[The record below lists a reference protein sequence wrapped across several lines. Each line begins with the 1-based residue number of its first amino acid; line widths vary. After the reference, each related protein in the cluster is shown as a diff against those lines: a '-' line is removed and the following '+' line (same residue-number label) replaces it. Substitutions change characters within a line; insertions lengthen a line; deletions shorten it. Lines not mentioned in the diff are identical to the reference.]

1 MYASV
6 KKLLQNRK
14 LRLFLYRPYGIIFNK
29 SRMNQEYYNN
39 RIAEN
44 TKVLQQLIKKN
55 RIILITRITF
65 FVGCAIS
72 LWILIKNDYSPI
84 TLSILISQVI
94 LFLITI
100 KIDLLLNAKILYHKS
115 LNDIFDKEIEAIE
128 GKFER
133 FDAGSEYI
141 NQGHEYSFDLD
152 IFGNRSFFHRL
163 DRTVTPEGKRE
174 LVNKL
179 TNLLDSKEAVIE
191 RQNSIKE
198 LRAKINFCHCFMAY
212 GAGVNKKMNSLISYL
227 PAKSSINNKGLNKL
241 TNLLYSSVSLT
252 LISCFLAYFQ
262 YISAYIPSV
271 LFFVQLLA
279 SIIVY
284 KRNNKNLSE
293 IENINKNSKKYV
305 KLLAHVLNEKFEDKT
320 NHELK
325 NKLLQ
330 PVESQ
335 LAFKKLSSLL
345 NKFDNREN
353 SYAFIILNGLFL
365 QDLFL
370 LINYAKWKKKY
381 LSHIPKWLEVL
392 GEFDSLISLANY
404 SFNKPEYIIPEIIS
418 DNRIK
423 ICAQN
428 IGHPF
433 IDKNKVVKNS
443 FRLENGQLSI
453 ITGANMSGKSTFLRT
468 LGINYIMALNGL
480 TVCASSFR
488 CSIMSVFSSMRN
500 SDDLVSGKSYFSA
513 ELDRLEKLIRYCKTN
528 HYTLILLDEILKG
541 TNSKDKLSGSIL
553 FLREILKKNVSGIIA
568 THDLAL
574 TEIQKEMPELIR
586 NYYFDFHFGMDDKIL
601 YDYKIKHGVSTSFN
615 ATYLLN
621 KILI

>member
-1 MYASV
+1 
-6 KKLLQNRK
+6 
-14 LRLFLYRPYGIIFNK
+14 
-29 SRMNQEYYNN
+29 MNQEYYDN

-44 TKVLQQLIKKN
+44 TKVLLQLSKKN
-55 RIILITRITF
+55 RIILISRITF
-65 FVGCAIS
+65 FVGGAIS
-72 LWILIKNDYSPI
+72 LWILFKNDYSPI
-84 TLSILISQVI
+84 TLSLFISQVI
-94 LFLITI
+94 LFFITI
-100 KIDLLLNAKILYHKS
+100 KVDLILNAKIHYHKA
-115 LNDIFDKEIEAIE
+115 LNDIYEREIEALE
-128 GKFER
+128 GKFDR
-133 FDAGSEYI
+133 FDSGAEYI

-152 IFGNRSFFHRL
+152 IFGNQSLFHRL
-163 DRTVTPEGKRE
+163 ARTVTPEGKRE

-179 TNLLDSKEAVIE
+179 TNLLDSKDAVIE
-191 RQNSIKE
+191 RQNSIQE
-198 LRAKINFCHCFMAY
+198 LRTKINFCHCFMAS
-212 GAGVNKKMNSLISYL
+212 GAGINKKMDSLLYYL
-227 PAKSSINNKGLNKL
+227 PVNSSINIKELNKL
-241 TNLLYSSVSLT
+241 TYLLYSSVSLT

-262 YISAYIPSV
+262 YISAYIPSIFFFIQ
-271 LFFVQLLA
+271 LFA

-293 IENINKNSKKYV
+293 IENINKNSRIYV

-320 NHELK
+320 NHKLK
-325 NKLLQ
+325 NSLLQ
-330 PVESQ
+330 PAESL

-345 NKFDNREN
+345 NKLDNREN
-353 SYAFIILNGLFL
+353 SYAFILLNGLLL
-365 QDLFL
+365 QDLL
-370 LINYAKWKKKY
+370 LRIDYAKCKKKY
-381 LSHIPKWLEVL
+381 LSHIPKWLDVL
-392 GEFDSLISLANY
+392 GEFDSLVSLANF
-404 SFNKPEYIIPEIIS
+404 SFNQPEYIIPEITT

-433 IDKNKVVKNS
+433 IHENKVVKNS
-443 FRLENGQLSI
+443 IRIENGQISI

-488 CSIMSVFSSMRN
+488 CSMMSVFSSMRN

-528 HYTLILLDEILKG
+528 QYTLILLDEILKG

-574 TEIQKEMPELIR
+574 TEIQQEMPELIR
-586 NYYFDFHFGMDDKIL
+586 NYYFDFYFGIDDKIL
-601 YDYKIKHGVSTSFN
+601 YDYKIKHGISTSFN